1 MIKLNGLV
9 PVIDANEN
17 YKPKPNELLIKIT
30 GLRPGEKLI
39 EELFHNTKV
48 LNTKHPRIMK
58 TSDNLKLN
66 NILNKHITQLIKC
79 CDENN
84 LNKISNIL
92 SKIDNS
98 FNLAHQKISNQND

>member
-1 MIKLNGLV
+1 MLMKTI
-9 PVIDANEN
+9 
-17 YKPKPNELLIKIT
+17 KPKPNELLIKNYRSTTWRKI
-30 GLRPGEKLI
+30 I
-39 EELFHNTKV
+39 EELFHSTKV

-58 TSDNLKLN
+58 TSDNLLLN
-66 NILNKHITQLIKC
+66 NILNRHITQLIKS

-92 SKIDNS
+92 LKIDNS